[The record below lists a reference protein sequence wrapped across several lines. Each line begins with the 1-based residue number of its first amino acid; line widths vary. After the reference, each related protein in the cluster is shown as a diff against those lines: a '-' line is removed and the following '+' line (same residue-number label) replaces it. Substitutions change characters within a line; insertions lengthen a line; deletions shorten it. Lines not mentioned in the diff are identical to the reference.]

1 MAGLQEPS
9 SEDSGIISSINI
21 TPFVDVVLV
30 LLVIFMVTAPML
42 VKDILEIRLPKVASG
57 DGQAT
62 QILGVAVNRDGQI
75 LLNGI
80 IVDEE
85 TLRKSAQEVLA
96 TNSEAQAI
104 IAADVEVA
112 YGKVVKVID
121 VLKSSGLHRFAVQ
134 IEKEQVKES
143 P

>member
-1 MAGLQEPS
+1 
-9 SEDSGIISSINI
+9 
-21 TPFVDVVLV
+21 
-30 LLVIFMVTAPML
+30 
-42 VKDILEIRLPKVASG
+42 VASG